1 MKESVHKSWQK
12 FLAPLAEGLSGI
24 DILDVVMRIS
34 FLDADTNQSVLM
46 ANGQTIAVN
55 FCGIEWRESFY

>member
-24 DILDVVMRIS
+24 DILDVMRIS
-34 FLDADTNQSVLM
+34 FDE
-46 ANGQTIAVN
+46 TI
-55 FCGIEWRESFY
+55 